1 MVTVTNE
8 VFKCFFL
15 LMQKY
20 FPDPFNDSFKD
31 G

>member
-8 VFKCFFL
+8 IFKKKNL
-15 LMQKY
+15 LRQKY
-20 FPDPFNDSFKD
+20 FPDPFYDSFKD